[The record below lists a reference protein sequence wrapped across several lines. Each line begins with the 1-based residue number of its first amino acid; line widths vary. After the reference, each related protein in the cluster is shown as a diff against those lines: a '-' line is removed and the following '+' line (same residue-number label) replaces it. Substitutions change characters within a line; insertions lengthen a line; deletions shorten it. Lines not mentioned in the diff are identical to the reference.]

1 MNAQEY
7 HFRFK
12 IAVVGDGGVG
22 KTSLIKRYTKGS
34 FESDYIKTIG
44 AQFSKYEKQIGG
56 DQIRLIFWDI
66 AGQNELNFLRPS
78 FFRDS
83 NAVIIVY
90 SLEENELGR
99 DSLKHISDWDQDIEQ
114 YCGEVPVVIFANK
127 IDLVDE
133 KDYDESKIE
142 NLLKK
147 HDCLKFFKTS
157 AKTGKGVLEA
167 FNFIIENLYHKFK
180 ELSQSL

>member
-1 MNAQEY
+1 MSTQEH

-44 AQFSKYEKQIGG
+44 AQFSKYDKEIEG
-56 DQIRLIFWDI
+56 DKIRLIFWDI

-90 SLEENELGR
+90 SLEENDLGL
-99 DSLKHISDWDQDIEQ
+99 DSFNHISDWDEEIDQ
-114 YCGEVPVVIFANK
+114 YCGEIPVVIFANK
-127 IDLVDE
+127 IDLID
-133 KDYDESKIE
+133 DAHLDESKFQTLIE
-142 NLLKK
+142 K
-147 HDCLKFFKTS
+147 HECLKFFKTS
-157 AKTGKGVLEA
+157 AKTGEGVIEA

-180 ELSQSL
+180 ELSLSL

>member
-1 MNAQEY
+1 MNTQEH

-44 AQFSKYEKQIGG
+44 AQFSKYEKELEG
-56 DQIRLIFWDI
+56 DKIRLLFWDI

-99 DSLKHISDWDQDIEQ
+99 DSFNHISDWDQEIEQ
-114 YCGEVPVVIFANK
+114 YCGDIPVVIFANK
-127 IDLVDE
+127 FDLLDSNNF
-133 KDYDESKIE
+133 DDSKIQ
-142 NLLKK
+142 NLINK
-147 HDCLKFFKTS
+147 HECLKFFKTS
-157 AKTGKGVLEA
+157 AKTGEGVIKA
-167 FNFIIENLYHKFK
+167 FDFIIENLYHKSK
-180 ELSQSL
+180 ELSLSL